1 LKGEKTNEK
10 NDNPLNKIM
19 EEFEKMNP
27 NSSESFKKEE
37 KKIDI
42 EDDLYVDFEEM
53 EDDEKKEK

>member
-1 LKGEKTNEK
+1 
-10 NDNPLNKIM
+10 
-19 EEFEKMNP
+19 MNP